1 MKISIA
7 AIGLLVITQSPAAE
21 LVVKC
26 KLGTLPSQQI
36 EVIRDSEVASTYIY
50 YLQQAGVR
58 KPFFGTLEQ
67 SRGATVRVDCVGKK
81 IRALVVS
88 GEFTAN
94 AIQGFVIAFP
104 PGQKTAAR
112 LDFAEKSRP
121 TRLYLAPRE
130 MLVVVPTHGY
140 GETDAKYALYRHRMG
155 NGIPPD
161 EVMGANSLPPTLG
174 FDVVRL
180 GSHK

>member
-1 MKISIA
+1 MKVSTA

-21 LVVKC
+21 VVVKC
-26 KLGTLPSQQI
+26 KLGPLPSQQI
-36 EVIRDSEVASTYIY
+36 EVIRDSEVASTYVY

-67 SRGATVRVDCVGKK
+67 SRGATVLADCVGKR

-88 GEFTAN
+88 GEFTSN
-94 AIQGFVIAFP
+94 AIQGFVVAFLS
-104 PGQKTAAR
+104 GQKTAAR

-130 MLVVVPTHGY
+130 MLVVVPTYGY
-140 GETDAKYALYRHRMG
+140 GETDAKYALYRHQTG
-155 NGIPPD
+155 NGTSQD
-161 EVMGANSLPPTLG
+161 EVMGINYLPPPLG

-180 GSHK
+180 RAHK